1 MAGGIRSS
9 GGGRKPTLP
18 TGQKSKLTRIAP
30 PAELMGEAAIRMW
43 KTQSKILIDRGV
55 FELEDAPLL
64 LAYCN
69 AFHLMLEAE
78 KMLASGLTSESE
90 MGGLKKHPA
99 VNVRNDSV
107 SQLARLGSLLGL
119 DPLSQCSE
127 PVCAGY
133 RWRED
138 SGVSVNDTCLSATS
152 GRPRTSKGSPLA
164 LPLR

>member
-43 KTQSKILIDRGV
+43 KTQKQNTQSAEGCLSWRTS
-55 FELEDAPLL
+55 PLL

-119 DPLSQCSE
+119 DPLS
-127 PVCAGY
+127 
-133 RWRED
+133 RLRM
-138 SGVSVNDTCLSATS
+138 TS
-152 GRPRTSKGSPLA
+152 GQKDPDDDGNEFDEFD
-164 LPLR
+164 

>member
-9 GGGRKPTLP
+9 GGGRKPNLP
-18 TGQKSKLTRIAP
+18 VGQKSKLTRIAP
-30 PAELMGEAAIRMW
+30 PDELMSEVAVKLW
-43 KTQSKILIDRGV
+43 KTQSKILIDRGL
-55 FELEDAPLL
+55 FELEDAPIL

-78 KMLASGLTSESE
+78 KLLVTSLTVDSE

-119 DPLSQCSE
+119 DPLSRVRMTGGRKESE
-127 PVCAGY
+127 DEGN
-133 RWRED
+133 EFD
-138 SGVSVNDTCLSATS
+138 EFG
-152 GRPRTSKGSPLA
+152 
-164 LPLR
+164 